1 MNRLKNFFWWCS
13 GANNQLLSEAKTESS
28 KYVGI
33 GATVFFTGVFAALAG
48 AYALYMVVDNLL
60 VAGIFG
66 LVWGLMIFN
75 LDRYIVSSMR
85 KEGRF
90 FKEFKLAFPRLILA
104 ILISLVIAKPLE
116 LKIFEKEIN
125 GELAI
130 MEQEVLAEQANG
142 VKMRFEDQ
150 RLQVVNRIDRL
161 KKEIE
166 IKTLTRDKLRKIAQE
181 EADGTGGSL
190 KVNAGPIYQI
200 KKADADKVEEELA
213 ILTERNSILIA
224 EQESELN
231 KIMLAASGSIDALPN
246 QKLNGPAARM
256 EALSRLGEDSL
267 AIWLANWFIL
277 FLFIAIE
284 TAPVFVKLISPM
296 GPYDHLL
303 KLEEYVF
310 EIRRAE
316 VIGIKTAEAK
326 ERTARLSNLE
336 REFVEERL
344 SESMLRS

>member
-1 MNRLKNFFWWCS
+1 M
-13 GANNQLLSEAKTESS
+13 
-28 KYVGI
+28 GI
-33 GATVFFTGVFAALAG
+33 GATVFFTGIFASLAG
-48 AYALYMVVDNLL
+48 AYALYMVFDNMVSAILF
-60 VAGIFG
+60 GII
-66 LVWGLMIFN
+66 WGLMIFN

-90 FKEFKLAFPRLILA
+90 FSELKIAFPRLILA
-104 ILISLVIAKPLE
+104 VLISLVIAKPLE

-130 MEQEVLAEQANG
+130 MEQEVLAEQAIG
-142 VKMRFEDQ
+142 VKKRFEDQ
-150 RLQVVNRIDRL
+150 RTQVENRISRL

-166 IKTLTRDKLRKIAQE
+166 VKTISRDKLRKIAQE
-181 EADGTGGSL
+181 EADGTGGSM

-200 KKADADKVEEELA
+200 KKADADLVDEELA
-213 ILTERNSILIA
+213 TLITQNSALIA
-224 EQESELN
+224 EQEEVLD
-231 KIMLAASGSIDALPN
+231 KIMTTTGANIDGLP
-246 QKLNGPAARM
+246 QQRLNGPAARL
-256 EALSRLGEDSL
+256 EALDRLRAKSN
-267 AIWLANWFIL
+267 AIGLANWFIL

-310 EIRRAE
+310 EISRAE
-316 VIGIKTAEAK
+316 VVGIKTAEAK
-326 ERTARLSNLE
+326 ERTARLPNLE

-344 SESMLRS
+344 SQSMFRS

>member
-1 MNRLKNFFWWCS
+1 MNQIKKLFWWCS
-13 GANNQLLSEAKTESS
+13 GANEQLLAESKTESS

-33 GATVFFTGVFAALAG
+33 GATVFFTGIFAALSG
-48 AYALYMVVDNLL
+48 AYALFMVFDNVFWAILF
-60 VAGIFG
+60 GII
-66 LVWGLMIFN
+66 WGLMIFN

-90 FKEFKLAFPRLILA
+90 FSEFKMAFPRLILA
-104 ILISLVIAKPLE
+104 VLISLVIAKPLE

-142 VKMRFEDQ
+142 VKLRFEQQ
-150 RLQVVNRIDRL
+150 RLQIENRIDRL

-166 IKTLTRDKLRKIAQE
+166 IKSLTRDKLRKTAQE
-181 EADGTGGSL
+181 EADGTGGSM

-200 KKADADKVEEELA
+200 KKADADRVDEELTA
-213 ILTERNSILIA
+213 LISRNSILIA
-224 EQESELN
+224 EQEAALDN
-231 KIMLAASGSIDALPN
+231 IMASVGENIESLT
-246 QKLNGPAARM
+246 QLRLNGPAARM
-256 EALSRLGEDSL
+256 EALSRLSASSQ

-284 TAPVFVKLISPM
+284 TAPVFVKLISPL

-303 KLEEYVF
+303 RLEEYPF
-310 EIRRAE
+310 EVSRAE
-316 VIGIKTAEAK
+316 NIGVMTANAK
-326 ERTARLSNLE
+326 ERTVSLPNLE

-344 SESMLRS
+344 SRSMFRS